1 MNTQRKM
8 ESNRQKTMNKTMQYS
23 FLPNNMEP
31 KSVSVSNTLRE
42 KEIYERWD
50 SLHLTDGLSEM
61 EENSKFAKFF
71 KPICKTQADI

>member
-31 KSVSVSNTLRE
+31 KSVSVSDTLRK
-42 KEIYERWD
+42 KEIYGRWD